1 MLLNRTRIASM
12 MCALLL
18 SVSALAVP
26 IDVSSYEVTVPVT
39 TAVSDLD
46 ATTVNHSYFIV
57 AEPYVVTL
65 DVATHVP
72 IVADDLARLDARNY
86 SSNLAVMQNVNFE
99 RTSSY

>member
-12 MCALLL
+12 ICGLLL
-18 SVSALAVP
+18 SVAAFAVP
-26 IDVSSYEVTVPVT
+26 INVSSYEVTVPSAL
-39 TAVSDLD
+39 AVSDLD
-46 ATTVNHSYFIV
+46 ATTVDHKYFIV

-72 IVADDLARLDARNY
+72 ITADDLARLDARNH

-99 RTSSY
+99 RTPSY